1 MPIDKIEA
9 LVDSLAALSG
19 ASTNPDSHAYQTRN
33 PIGLLN
39 FGKPGK
45 NEIDENGKRI
55 FSTWLA
61 GYRAATFDLT
71 KKISGES
78 RSGVKRDD
86 KLANLLRVL
95 GVTEKLGQTQI
106 VRFLRRALKDES
118 ISIDTPLAFFRQETK

>member
-1 MPIDKIEA
+1 MPIPKIEA
-9 LVDSLAALSG
+9 LVDALANLSG
-19 ASTNPDSHAYQTRN
+19 ASGNPDSHLFQIRN

-61 GYRAATFDLT
+61 GYRAATFDIQIKLEGT
-71 KKISGES
+71 S

-86 KLANLLRVL
+86 KLTNLLRVL
-95 GVTEKLGQTQI
+95 GVTEKLGQVQ
-106 VRFLRRALKDES
+106 VCRFLRRALKDET
-118 ISIDTPLAFFRQETK
+118 ITPETPLAYFREETK